1 MSQELRLF
9 GISSKKNEAKII
21 WYDLILHWNIKKALK
36 GKESYGKNLVL
47 NDKLMIDH
55 FERINYVN
63 VVEDFKLNNI
73 WRANLASYRFNFLL
87 KSKQMDMRGI
97 PKFKRRV
104 KQIINLEETKIKKGI
119 RNNEDQN
126 SQT

>member
-1 MSQELRLF
+1 M
-9 GISSKKNEAKII
+9 
-21 WYDLILHWNIKKALK
+21 
-36 GKESYGKNLVL
+36 
-47 NDKLMIDH
+47 
-55 FERINYVN
+55 
-63 VVEDFKLNNI
+63 
-73 WRANLASYRFNFLL
+73 ASYRFNFLL